1 MTLSA
6 RRNALRKSAIS
17 VDTIRKSVS
26 GLSVGLVNIGKQ
38 SRELL
43 KQTRES
49 NIFKSSLVRKD
60 GEFFRK
66 RRENILRKQR
76 EDELESSS
84 VTGVAKKQ
92 GNLIQKSTRGFLGRM
107 IDFLGV
113 LLLGWALTNLPM
125 IIAKFMLLF
134 KLISRVVG
142 ILGGFLGNIKNVLVG
157 IGSGVSDFLER
168 FNRFEFGENSKK
180 IREKLDETNS
190 GFLKLNKDFL
200 ESVSAF
206 ANDENIKKAAEK
218 GNKLDEKKEGQEEQG
233 GDDFDSLKTN
243 PNIEVVPL
251 MGDDDEEDL
260 IIEEGDE
267 IPEDVEA
274 AAFTPITQED
284 IDREILLD
292 QETETET
299 EEEVDVGSPDDSVVG
314 VPNDDKPLSV
324 TPVKPS
330 EPLPS
335 APTSS
340 SSDMNLEPEEGYA
353 NIEGM
358 FDPVGTTNKMI
369 TPVKRKM
376 KNLKGRKK
384 PKSTVVIV
392 EKGVP
397 NMQSAMPTGG
407 GGNNIVIP
415 NTRRDSQK
423 TLLDLQRLNLKN
435 N

>member
-1 MTLSA
+1 MSLSA
-6 RRNALRKSAIS
+6 RRNALRKSAVSI
-17 VDTIRKSVS
+17 DTIRKSVS
-26 GLSVGLVNIGKQ
+26 GLSVGLINIGKQ

-49 NIFKSSLVRKD
+49 NIFKSTLVRKD

-113 LLLGWALTNLPM
+113 LLLGWALTNLPI
-125 IIAKFMLLF
+125 IIAKITLLF

-142 ILGGFLGNIKNVLVG
+142 ILTGFLGNIKDVLVG
-157 IGSGVSDFLER
+157 IGTGVSNFLEK
-168 FNRFEFGENSKK
+168 FNRFEFGENNKK
-180 IREKLDETNS
+180 IREKIDDVNGGL
-190 GFLKLNKDFL
+190 LKLNKDFL

-218 GNKLDEKKEGQEEQG
+218 GNKLDEKNKQQEEEG
-233 GDDFDSLKTN
+233 GEDFNSLADDSG
-243 PNIEVVPL
+243 IEVVPL
-251 MGDDDEEDL
+251 TGDDDEQDL
-260 IIEEGDE
+260 IIEEGVE
-267 IPEDVEA
+267 IPDNLEA

-284 IDREILLD
+284 IDREMLLD
-292 QETETET
+292 QESET
-299 EEEVDVGSPDDSVVG
+299 EEEIDLGKPDTDNIVGL
-314 VPNDDKPLSV
+314 PNDDKPLSV
-324 TPVKPS
+324 TPTKPS
-330 EPLPS
+330 ETLPS
-335 APTSS
+335 ASTSS
-340 SSDMNLEPEEGYA
+340 STDMDLEPEEGYA

-358 FDPVGTTNKMI
+358 FDPVGTTNKLI

-384 PKSTVVIV
+384 PKSTIIMMTKSNPSNEFV
-392 EKGVP
+392 
-397 NMQSAMPTGG
+397 MPSG
-407 GGNNIVIP
+407 GGNNIIIP
-415 NTRRDSQK
+415 NSGHNSQK
-423 TLLDLQRLNLKN
+423 TLLDLHRLNLKN